1 MVIGL
6 SPGGTALAA
15 PGHDT
20 HSVMLFDAAEPDQR
34 YRVFEHFYQ
43 VDSSRSGGGHGLGLS
58 IAASIAG
65 AHGGSLKLAA
75 RDGGGLVAVLD
86 LPREQ

>member
-1 MVIGL
+1 VDIEIEDSTTCLRISVADRG
-6 SPGGTALAA
+6 PGIA
-15 PGHDT
+15 PEE
-20 HSVMLFDAAEPDQR
+20 LE
-34 YRVFEHFYQ
+34 RVFEHFYQ

-65 AHGGSLKLAA
+65 AHGGSLKLEA
-75 RDGGGLVAVLD
+75 RDGGGLVAVLE